1 MRLPIKGRCNKKSGL
16 LQFWTLGD
24 KPSGQ
29 PLDLKVQAPSSTS
42 LLLHWSDP
50 QRSQWNGA
58 ILGYRAGWRRMR
70 YVRNFILSAE
80 AFKGRWLNEHV
91 HNVANLCC
99 FIMSLQAIFG
109 GNFLVSKTV
118 YFVIVGKNKLS
129 LAWKII
135 REINLQNNLIM
146 LFSRNFWI

>member
-1 MRLPIKGRCNKKSGL
+1 MFFLEPWESQEKNEKQVPGHLYATAIENLRPFTQYKARIKATNNLGTGPPSSVIAVKFEIRQLYNFKFSILYRNPTLNDYIDL

-29 PLDLKVQAPSSTS
+29 PLDLKANAPSPTS

-70 YVRNFILSAE
+70 YV
-80 AFKGRWLNEHV
+80 
-91 HNVANLCC
+91 
-99 FIMSLQAIFG
+99 
-109 GNFLVSKTV
+109 
-118 YFVIVGKNKLS
+118 
-129 LAWKII
+129 
-135 REINLQNNLIM
+135 
-146 LFSRNFWI
+146 

>member
-80 AFKGRWLNEHV
+80 AFKGR
-91 HNVANLCC
+91 
-99 FIMSLQAIFG
+99 
-109 GNFLVSKTV
+109 
-118 YFVIVGKNKLS
+118 
-129 LAWKII
+129 
-135 REINLQNNLIM
+135 
-146 LFSRNFWI
+146 